1 MEITISGTRT
11 KNVVTEIPIKAVLAS
26 AVGITAASWGSQY
39 LNARGLMPLP
49 LGKYA
54 LPATQFALGALPILY
69 IATKKG
75 KTSDTDKMAAMIGVG
90 AMAYSIANTIAV
102 MAGGIGAGPIFF
114 PNVKKELNAA
124 PVAPNKAP
132 RAVTPRR
139 EMLLP
144 VTGGG
149 Y

>member
-75 KTSDTDKMAAMIGVG
+75 STSDTDKMAAMIGVG

-102 MAGGIGAGPIFF
+102 MAGGVGAGPIF
-114 PNVKKELNAA
+114 NVKKVLNAA
-124 PVAPNKAP
+124 PVAPNSAP

>member
-1 MEITISGTRT
+1 MEVTISGTRT
-11 KNVVTEIPIKAVLAS
+11 KNVVSAIPVKTVLATTL
-26 AVGITAASWGSQY
+26 GITVASWGSQY

-54 LPATQFALGALPILY
+54 LPATQFVLGAIPLAY
-69 IATKKG
+69 IAMKKG
-75 KTSDTDKMAAMIGVG
+75 SVTETDKLAAMLGIG
-90 AMAYSIANTIAV
+90 AMGYAGANTIAV
-102 MAGGIGAGPIFF
+102 IAGGVGAGPIF
-114 PNVKKELNAA
+114 NVKKVLNTA
-124 PVAPNKAP
+124 PVTPKLAQP
-132 RAVTPRR
+132 RK

>member
-11 KNVVTEIPIKAVLAS
+11 KNVVSQIPTKAVLAT
-26 AVGITAASWGSQY
+26 AIGITAASWGSQY
-39 LNARGLMPLP
+39 LNARRLMPLP

-54 LPATQFALGALPILY
+54 LPATQFFIGALPMLY

-75 KTSDTDKMAAMIGVG
+75 SISSTDEIAAMVGVG
-90 AMAYSIANTIAV
+90 AMAYSVANTVAV
-102 MAGGIGAGPIFF
+102 MAGGVGAGPIFNIGKTLG
-114 PNVKKELNAA
+114 PA
-124 PVAPNKAP
+124 PVTAP
-132 RAVTPRR
+132 RAVQPRR